1 MTSNG
6 QHCPKAY
13 TTMNSGLRASFVFS
27 AALAL
32 AMLGPLPLA
41 SAASA
46 APAALAAA
54 VAGVPAHAA
63 SASMPRGPASAPGMR
78 GKKVPPTRI
87 KRIDINSASRKEL
100 KTLPGIGDAEA
111 DRIIA
116 GRPYLS
122 KAELANRSV
131 LPVGPYLSI
140 KNQIIALQKNP
151 PKAKP

>member
-1 MTSNG
+1 MKMNQQKYRKG
-6 QHCPKAY
+6 L
-13 TTMNSGLRASFVFS
+13 TTMNKGPRAFIALT

-32 AMLGPLPLA
+32 VMLAHQPMAWAAGTPAP
-41 SAASA
+41 AASA
-46 APAALAAA
+46 AM
-54 VAGVPAHAA
+54 AHGA
-63 SASMPRGPASAPGMR
+63 ASAPGAR
-78 GKKVPPTRI
+78 KKSRRAPV